1 MPLEDPVKNNM
12 NILALDYGQKN
23 IGLAWCDTGIGAPL
37 PFGIIPGG
45 DFTEL
50 VKVIKTE
57 NIDKVIIS
65 LPLGMDGKEKAN
77 TARVRE
83 FGEKLRKQI
92 TVPVEFYDERFS
104 SQQADRAEGGVSRDE
119 KAALVILQS
128 YMDRHKL

>member
-1 MPLEDPVKNNM
+1 M

-23 IGLAWCDTGIGAPL
+23 IGLAWCDTSIGAPL
-37 PFGIIPGG
+37 PFGVVKGG
-45 DFTEL
+45 DFLEL

-57 NIDKVIIS
+57 KIDKVIIG

-83 FGEKLRKQI
+83 FGEQLKKQI
-92 TVPVEFYDERFS
+92 TASVEFFDERFS
-104 SQQADRAEGGVSRDE
+104 SQQADRSEGGVSRDE

-128 YMDRHKL
+128 YLDSKR

>member
-1 MPLEDPVKNNM
+1 M

-37 PFGIIPGG
+37 PFGVIKGG
-45 DFTEL
+45 DFAEL

-57 NIDKVIIS
+57 NIDKVIIG

-83 FGEKLRKQI
+83 FGEQLKKQI
-92 TVPVEFYDERFS
+92 TASVEFFDERFS
-104 SQQADRAEGGVSRDE
+104 SQQADRSEGGVSRDE
-119 KAALVILQS
+119 KSAMIILES
-128 YMDRHKL
+128 YLASVKNSKL